1 MTLDTQPASGT
12 ETAPRS
18 RRIAVIGS
26 GIAGLSCAWLLAK
39 RHRVTVFGRD
49 RHVGGHAN
57 TVEVETPD
65 GPLAVDTGFIVYNTR
80 NYPNLVALFDH
91 LNAPTAESDMSF
103 AVSVANGALE
113 YAGTD
118 LNGLFAQRRNLV
130 NPRFWR
136 MVGDIARFYREA
148 PSLLED
154 DAGEALT
161 LGDYLDANGY
171 GDAFASDHLLPM
183 AAAIWST
190 PTHRMR
196 RHPVREFV
204 RFCDSHGLLKLTGR
218 PTWRTVCGGSREY
231 VSRLTASFA
240 ASIRLGDPVV
250 SVKRPRGRPLVLT
263 RSGMVEQFEAVVFA
277 SHADQTVSMLAD
289 ADPFERDV
297 LDGFPYQ
304 QNRAVLHSDARL
316 MPRRRRVWS
325 SWNFLKPKA
334 GDGEESV
341 CVTYWMNRLQPLETD
356 LPLFVT
362 LNPAAP
368 VDEAAVH
375 RELMYRHPVFD
386 HRAPTAQRRIWSL
399 QGRRNTWYC
408 GSYLGAGFHE
418 DALQSGLAVAEML
431 GGARRPWTV
440 ENESGRI
447 SPPDRS
453 VPLAAAE

>member
-1 MTLDTQPASGT
+1 MPGT
-12 ETAPRS
+12 ETAPHAQ
-18 RRIAVIGS
+18 RIAVIGS

-39 RHRVTVFGRD
+39 RHRVTVFEQD
-49 RHVGGHAN
+49 AHAGGHAN
-57 TVEVETPD
+57 TVVVETPD
-65 GPLAVDTGFIVYNTR
+65 GPLAVDTGFIVYNTL
-80 NYPNLVALFDH
+80 NYPNLVALFEH
-91 LNAPTAESDMSF
+91 LDVPTAESDMSF

-118 LNGLFAQRRNLV
+118 LNGLFAQRRNLA

-136 MVGDIARFYREA
+136 MVGDIVRFYREA
-148 PSLLED
+148 PALLQD

-171 GDAFASDHLLPM
+171 SDAFVSDHLLPM

-190 PTHRMR
+190 PLDEMR
-196 RHPVREFV
+196 RHPAREFV
-204 RFCDSHGLLKLTGR
+204 RFCDSHGLLKLSGR
-218 PTWRTVCGGSREY
+218 PAWRTVRGGSREY
-231 VSRLTASFA
+231 VRRLTASFA
-240 ASIRLGDPVV
+240 DAIRLGDPVV

-263 RSGMVEQFEAVVFA
+263 RSGTVEQFDAVVFA

-289 ADPFERDV
+289 ADPSERDV
-297 LDGFPYQ
+297 LDAFPYQ
-304 QNRAVLHSDARL
+304 ENHAVLHSDARL

-334 GDGEESV
+334 GDGKESV
-341 CVTYWMNRLQPLETD
+341 CVTYWMNRLQPLETE

-368 VDEAAVH
+368 IDEAAIH
-375 RELMYRHPVFD
+375 REFMYHHPVFD
-386 HRAPTAQRRIWSL
+386 HRAPSAQQRIWSL
-399 QGRRNTWYC
+399 QGHRNTWYC

-431 GGARRPWTV
+431 GGVRRPWTV

-447 SPPDRS
+447 ALPDRS
-453 VPLAAAE
+453 VLLAAAE